1 MKTNIQRS
9 LSMAVLLI
17 ACIGVVSQ
25 AAAAADYTATTM
37 RLLHHEGSVEI
48 EDASGK
54 PRTVMDNARF
64 SSGEAMRTGEESS
77 ASVGLDAA
85 KIVTLDS
92 LSRVEFS
99 KQADSMKMNL
109 TEGTLLLD
117 VRKKLRDEETLDI
130 QTSTMAVGIRGTIVF
145 VSDLSASDAD
155 SQASGSSGGQSGS
168 DAEGGRAKAGESA
181 GRQQQAAAEGNADG
195 QHQAVDAAALTEV
208 LTPGAEG
215 TAEGRVSRLGVL
227 EGTAQLSYVDPN
239 GVARILS
246 VSAGNKA
253 TLADTDLDGRVDEA
267 PVVTPVTGED
277 IRGFVEKQMEA
288 DPDLK
293 ERVEKAGGVTDTVPE
308 AEAQDHGYTADG
320 NWTYTGTVTL
330 VAQSASK
337 LYDGQPLTRS
347 GDVLVNGLPEGF
359 SIQVAAG
366 GSQTDAGRGTNPI
379 SRYTIYNG
387 AGEDVT
393 GHFTN
398 IETVNGVL
406 VVDPAPLT
414 VWTGSAVKTYDGT
427 ALTSTDTGVTG
438 AGGYVMNQAPW
449 RNTSYILS
457 ETDHRQPFS
466 EGETLY
472 GVSGVIRVHGTN
484 PLTGETREIELYA
497 GQKLTV
503 HLHDEEGGG
512 QSIEFLVETVS
523 VEELPEKVL
532 RLYAE
537 NPELTAQACA
547 DTGWD
552 PVLLAQRIAQLPE
565 REAGEKTVEQNGL
578 TVGQDETDNLMK
590 DLTNVRIT
598 IDTEITNY
606 NNRALGS
613 EEAHY
618 TGVRIEDSIKV
629 TATGRQ
635 TDVGESE
642 NSYTI
647 DWGSADPGNY
657 ILQEQKGTLTVTPA
671 PVKVTTGSA
680 AKTYDGTPLTD
691 AEASITGLVNGET
704 ATVTATG
711 SITNRGSADN
721 TYSLR
726 WGTARESNYTL
737 SEDLG
742 TLRVHANDTPIK
754 FTAVTTSKSYDGTP
768 LTGSSAVTIKSETA
782 ETLQISSLPD
792 GFSFHADVS
801 GSQTD
806 AGSSEYEITSFQVLN
821 AEGEDVTEN
830 FSNISTEKGTLT
842 VEPAKATVRT
852 GSASKGYDG
861 TPLTSTEASITGLVN
876 GETATVTATGTITEV
891 GTAENTYSITWGTA
905 KEKNYTLT
913 EKLGTLEITE
923 NAAEVTFTA
932 PSAVKTYDG
941 TPLTASAV
949 TAEGLPDGFTFSAET
964 SGSQTDAGS
973 ANTVSS
979 YVIRNGD
986 GKE

>member
-1 MKTNIQRS
+1 M
-9 LSMAVLLI
+9 
-17 ACIGVVSQ
+17 
-25 AAAAADYTATTM
+25 
-37 RLLHHEGSVEI
+37 
-48 EDASGK
+48 
-54 PRTVMDNARF
+54 
-64 SSGEAMRTGEESS
+64 
-77 ASVGLDAA
+77 
-85 KIVTLDS
+85 
-92 LSRVEFS
+92 
-99 KQADSMKMNL
+99 
-109 TEGTLLLD
+109 
-117 VRKKLRDEETLDI
+117 
-130 QTSTMAVGIRGTIVF
+130 
-145 VSDLSASDAD
+145 
-155 SQASGSSGGQSGS
+155 
-168 DAEGGRAKAGESA
+168 
-181 GRQQQAAAEGNADG
+181 
-195 QHQAVDAAALTEV
+195 
-208 LTPGAEG
+208 
-215 TAEGRVSRLGVL
+215 
-227 EGTAQLSYVDPN
+227 
-239 GVARILS
+239 
-246 VSAGNKA
+246 
-253 TLADTDLDGRVDEA
+253 
-267 PVVTPVTGED
+267 
-277 IRGFVEKQMEA
+277 
-288 DPDLK
+288 
-293 ERVEKAGGVTDTVPE
+293 
-308 AEAQDHGYTADG
+308 
-320 NWTYTGTVTL
+320 
-330 VAQSASK
+330 
-337 LYDGQPLTRS
+337 
-347 GDVLVNGLPEGF
+347 
-359 SIQVAAG
+359 
-366 GSQTDAGRGTNPI
+366 
-379 SRYTIYNG
+379 
-387 AGEDVT
+387 
-393 GHFTN
+393 
-398 IETVNGVL
+398 
-406 VVDPAPLT
+406 
-414 VWTGSAVKTYDGT
+414 
-427 ALTSTDTGVTG
+427 
-438 AGGYVMNQAPW
+438 
-449 RNTSYILS
+449 
-457 ETDHRQPFS
+457 
-466 EGETLY
+466 
-472 GVSGVIRVHGTN
+472 
-484 PLTGETREIELYA
+484 
-497 GQKLTV
+497 
-503 HLHDEEGGG
+503 
-512 QSIEFLVETVS
+512 
-523 VEELPEKVL
+523 
-532 RLYAE
+532 
-537 NPELTAQACA
+537 
-547 DTGWD
+547 
-552 PVLLAQRIAQLPE
+552 
-565 REAGEKTVEQNGL
+565 EQNGL

-842 VEPAKATVRT
+842 VEPAKATVTT
-852 GSASKGYDG
+852 GSASKSYDG

-973 ANTVSS
+973 SANTVSS

-986 GKE
+986 GKDVTDTFTKIKLADGTLTVEPVKATVTTGSASKSYDGTPLTSTEASITGLVNGETATVTATGTITEVGTAENTYSITWGTAKEKNYTLTEKLGTLEITENAA